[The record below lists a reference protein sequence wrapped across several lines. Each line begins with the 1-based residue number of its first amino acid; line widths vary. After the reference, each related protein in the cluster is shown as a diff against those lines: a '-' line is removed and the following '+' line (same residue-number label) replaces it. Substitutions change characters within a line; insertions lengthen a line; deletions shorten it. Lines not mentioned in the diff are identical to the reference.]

1 MKKAF
6 NSLFIFIIFYSQTS
20 QAQNGDSINNYDSI
34 LLKTTLI
41 PLVANSPTIETDT
54 IISNPMDFYVIL
66 YIDSIIINYSGLS
79 NKVLL
84 VEELDNYII
93 NNNIAEVDS
102 QKYLK
107 ISKDVPIERVTKV
120 IDVFT
125 HNKID
130 KFNLIAF

>member
-34 LLKTTLI
+34 LLKTALI

-54 IISNPMDFYVIL
+54 IISNPMDFYVII

>member
-54 IISNPMDFYVIL
+54 IISNPMDFYVII

-107 ISKDVPIERVTKV
+107 ISKDVPIQRVTKV

>member
-1 MKKAF
+1 M
-6 NSLFIFIIFYSQTS
+6 
-20 QAQNGDSINNYDSI
+20 
-34 LLKTTLI
+34 
-41 PLVANSPTIETDT
+41 ANSPTIETDI
-54 IISNPMDFYVIL
+54 IISNPMDFYVII

>member
-1 MKKAF
+1 
-6 NSLFIFIIFYSQTS
+6 
-20 QAQNGDSINNYDSI
+20 
-34 LLKTTLI
+34 
-41 PLVANSPTIETDT
+41 
-54 IISNPMDFYVIL
+54 MDFYVIL

>member
-54 IISNPMDFYVIL
+54 IISNPMDFYVII

>member
-1 MKKAF
+1 
-6 NSLFIFIIFYSQTS
+6 
-20 QAQNGDSINNYDSI
+20 
-34 LLKTTLI
+34 
-41 PLVANSPTIETDT
+41 VANSPTIETDT

>member
-1 MKKAF
+1 MNKSF
-6 NSLFIFIIFYSQTS
+6 FSFFIFIIFHSQTS
-20 QAQNGDSINNYDSI
+20 HAQNSDSLNNYDNI

-41 PLVANSPTIETDT
+41 PLEANSPTIKTDT
-54 IISNPMDFYVIL
+54 VIPNPMNFFVLL
-66 YIDSIIINYSGLS
+66 YLDSIIINYSGLS

-93 NNNIAEVDS
+93 NYNIAEVDS

-107 ISKDVPIERVTKV
+107 ISKDVPIERVNKV

-125 HNKID
+125 KNKIGEYN
-130 KFNLIAF
+130 FNSF

>member
-6 NSLFIFIIFYSQTS
+6 ISLFIFIIFYSQTS

-34 LLKTTLI
+34 LLKTALI

-54 IISNPMDFYVIL
+54 IISNPMDFYVII

>member
-6 NSLFIFIIFYSQTS
+6 ISLFIFIIFYSQTS
-20 QAQNGDSINNYDSI
+20 QAQNDDSINNYDSI
-34 LLKTTLI
+34 LLKTALI

-54 IISNPMDFYVIL
+54 IISNPMDFYVII